1 MSHFHPGTRVHI
13 VGVGGA
19 GMSGLAR
26 LLHERGC
33 VVSGSD
39 ASSSPVLDELAV
51 SGVRVAAGH
60 GVENLAAADV
70 VTWSPAVSRDNIEV
84 RTALERGATAL
95 SRAEVLA
102 ELAEA
107 QVTIGLTGTHGK
119 TTATSMISH
128 VFAAARRDPS
138 RLVGAAVRGLGPNGH
153 WGPDGLL
160 LEVDESYGT
169 FELVRPAALG
179 VLNVDVDHLDHY
191 GTAANLEAAF
201 ARLMNRTTG
210 PVVVWDDPGARRA
223 VAISGRDVIW
233 VGPSAEQLRVANV
246 VLERRAAYFTLTG
259 AQRLEIALA
268 VTGAHNVADAAVV
281 AALALAVGVD
291 AAAVVDGLA
300 RFEGAPRRFEF
311 RGRWRG
317 ADVYEDYAHLP
328 GEVHA
333 ALAGARAAGYAN
345 VTAVFQPHRFS
356 RTRHLADSFAD
367 SFVEA
372 QRVIVTDVYAAG
384 EVDPGDVSGRLVL
397 EAIRHAHPQT
407 VCDYVDDP
415 RSALRALRALEDPG
429 DALILIGAGDIGEIA
444 SDLVEV
450 ET

>member
-1 MSHFHPGTRVHI
+1 VSHFQHGTRVHI

-26 LLHERGC
+26 LLLERGC

-39 ASSSPVLDELAV
+39 ATSSRTLEELAA
-51 SGVRVAAGH
+51 SGVHVSAGH
-60 GVENLAAADV
+60 SVANLPEVDV
-70 VTWSPAVSRDNIEV
+70 VTWSPAVASDNVEV
-84 RTALERGATAL
+84 RGALERGATPL
-95 SRAEVLA
+95 TRAEVLA
-102 ELAEA
+102 DLVEA
-107 QVTIGLTGTHGK
+107 QSTIGLTGTHGK
-119 TTATSMISH
+119 TTATSMMAH

-169 FELVRPAALG
+169 FDLVRPAALG

-191 GTAANLEAAF
+191 GTPANLEAAF
-201 ARLMNRTTG
+201 ARLIERTAG
-210 PVVVWDDPGARRA
+210 PVVAWDDPGARRA
-223 VAISGRDVIW
+223 AALAARDVIW
-233 VGPSAEQLRVANV
+233 VGPTGPEWRVNNV
-246 VLERRAAYFTLTG
+246 VLERRAARFTLDG
-259 AQRLEIALA
+259 VQHLEIGLA

-281 AALALAVGVD
+281 AVLALAVGVNARD
-291 AAAVVDGLA
+291 VVDGLA
-300 RFEGAPRRFEF
+300 RFEGAPRRFEY

-328 GEVHA
+328 TEVRA
-333 ALAGARAAGYAN
+333 ALAGARAAGYSN

-356 RTRHLADSFAD
+356 RTRHLAGAFGD
-367 SFVEA
+367 SFVDA

-397 EAIRHAHPQT
+397 EAIRRAHPDA
-407 VCDYVDDP
+407 VCDYVNDP
-415 RSALRALRALEDPG
+415 RSAMRALEALDDPG
-429 DALILIGAGDIGEIA
+429 DAVVLIGAGDIGEVA
-444 SDLVEV
+444 GDLVEV
-450 ET
+450 EA